1 MTFNDFITSVIPILL
16 MCVSVITAHFMGIE
30 KAISSSKKYTDET
43 IELFEKNIDSFIINT
58 SSRFDKIDKQFDK
71 IDERFTRL
79 SEKIDSAF
87 MTHLSK

>member
-1 MTFNDFITSVIPILL
+1 MTFNDFLTIVMPILFT
-16 MCVSVITAHFMGIE
+16 CASVITAHFMGIE
-30 KAISSSKKYTDET
+30 KAITTSKKYTDNS